1 MVLFSTV
8 NVTPS
13 TVDGVAEGCILE
25 VDEAV
30 LEVEFAYTDIELL
43 VLDTDVEFDEEVAEE
58 LAALDVV
65 FE

>member
-13 TVDGVAEGCILE
+13 TVDGVADGCILE

-30 LEVEFAYTDIELL
+30 LEVEFAYIDTELL
-43 VLDTDVEFDEEVAEE
+43 VLETDVEFDEVTEE